1 MKSKK
6 SPFQYPEESLL
17 PLFYKFIYRYECL
30 GIKNLTDKQI
40 KDAVAK
46 NSLQN
51 FEIALNTIKKTGKS
65 MSPRDNKE
73 IISLFNEYQKGK
85 QPKGEFF
92 FEKPTKK
99 ATLWNSILYHLRN
112 SLAHAE
118 FKDVG
123 EYYRIL
129 DYDGTRLSAFGFVS
143 KSVLLQLL
151 KSFVEE

>member
-1 MKSKK
+1 MKENY
-6 SPFQYPEESLL
+6 QYPDEATILI
-17 PLFYKFIYRYECL
+17 FYKFIYKYEIL
-30 GIKNLTDKQI
+30 DVKTLTDKQI
-40 KDAVAK
+40 KDAVEK

-51 FEIALNTIKKTGKS
+51 FGIALNTIQKTGRS

-92 FEKPTKK
+92 FEKRTKK
-99 ATLWNSILYHLRN
+99 ATSWNSILYHLRN